1 MSIDFNRFITAQEKK
16 YDQALSEIMS
26 GRKLGH
32 WMWFIFPQFKGL
44 GISETSTKYS
54 IQNLEEAQEYLNHAI
69 LSARILQITTELI
82 RLDENNAI
90 KVFGYTDSKK
100 LKSSMTLFSI
110 VDSSPESIFKNAID
124 KFFDGEMDERTL
136 NLIRKI
142 S

>member
-1 MSIDFNRFITAQEKK
+1 MSIDLSRFITAQENKF
-16 YDQALSEIMS
+16 DQALSEIMS

-32 WMWFIFPQFKGL
+32 WMWFIFPQLKGL

-54 IQNLEEAQEYLNHAI
+54 IQNLDEAHEYLNHPI
-69 LSARILQITTELI
+69 LSARLCQITTELI

-90 KVFGYTDSKK
+90 KVFGLTDSKK

-110 VDSSPESIFKNAID
+110 VDSSPDSIFKKTID
-124 KFFDGEMDERTL
+124 KFFNGEMDERTL
-136 NLIRKI
+136 KLIQGA